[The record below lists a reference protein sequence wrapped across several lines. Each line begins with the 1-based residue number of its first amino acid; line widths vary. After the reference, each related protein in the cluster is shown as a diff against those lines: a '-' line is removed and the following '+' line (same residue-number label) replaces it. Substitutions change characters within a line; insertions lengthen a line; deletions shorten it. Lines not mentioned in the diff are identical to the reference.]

1 MYWYVL
7 AHAVIPIPLL
17 LFAWYRRLSYAPPS
31 PRKGFLLLLL
41 APTAS
46 DAWFFLATKYP
57 NAIGDSYS
65 NLRYVVIELNL
76 LAMLACAVLALL
88 SNTQG
93 RLPLA
98 IASVLLAA
106 FWLFVLVANVAV

>member
-76 LAMLACAVLALL
+76 LACWHAQPWPCFQIPGVDCLWQLHQYCWRHSGCL
-88 SNTQG
+88 S
-93 RLPLA
+93 
-98 IASVLLAA
+98 
-106 FWLFVLVANVAV
+106 